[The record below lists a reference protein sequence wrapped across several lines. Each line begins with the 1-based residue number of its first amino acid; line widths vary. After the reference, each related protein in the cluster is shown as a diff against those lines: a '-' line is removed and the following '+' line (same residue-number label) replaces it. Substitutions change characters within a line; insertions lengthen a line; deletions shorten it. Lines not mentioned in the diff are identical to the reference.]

1 MTNILDLQQKRKV
14 NQALAPLLKGRAVA
28 LRVVDTKPKKK
39 RIGTPVLFI
48 MPGRTV
54 GMDCNHLLFALP
66 GHGSEVLPIGGILP
80 LRLMGM
86 GLSAQASRT
95 LRDELNTLYRGAYDQ
110 TSKQL

>member
-48 MPGRTV
+48 MPGLTV
-54 GMDCNHLLFALP
+54 GMDRRHLLFALP
-66 GHGSEVLPIGGILP
+66 GHGSEVLPIGDIQP

-86 GLSAQASRT
+86 GLSAQASRK
-95 LRDELNTLYRGAYDQ
+95 LRDEINTLYGEHYG
-110 TSKQL
+110 SKSK